1 MSGPI
6 DHRLTTRQMAEF
18 VTNGFLRF
26 DAVVPAE
33 INRRAVV
40 EIEQLMR
47 ERFGPDGMQPP
58 RTGTPLSAC
67 YPAPSAIGDYL
78 RLPEVH
84 GVIESL
90 VGPDPRFDH
99 DWTHHVPAGSTYD
112 QPLHTDA
119 ITDTAA
125 PSFDIQLFWF
135 LHDVAPGEGGTRF
148 VPGSHLHRV
157 SPSLDRYQHIKGE
170 QQFAGPAGTVMVFHH
185 GLWHAGQPN
194 PGVKGRLMHK
204 TRLNPMVPQVRLWN
218 TADLDE
224 LHNDPSDHQFA
235 TMQADSV
242 AQLFRTNH
250 PWHGTT
256 ESRNEQ
262 MQRALAWR
270 YLTGD
275 ETYDVDHYLTRI
287 ADRDGLVS

>member
-112 QPLHTDA
+112 QPLHTEGVPDA
-119 ITDTAA
+119 VAHRLA
-125 PSFDIQLFWF
+125 
-135 LHDVAPGEGGTRF
+135 DVHAI
-148 VPGSHLHRV
+148 V
-157 SPSLDRYQHIKGE
+157 
-170 QQFAGPAGTVMVFHH
+170 AG
-185 GLWHAGQPN
+185 
-194 PGVKGRLMHK
+194 
-204 TRLNPMVPQVRLWN
+204 
-218 TADLDE
+218 
-224 LHNDPSDHQFA
+224 
-235 TMQADSV
+235 
-242 AQLFRTNH
+242 
-250 PWHGTT
+250 
-256 ESRNEQ
+256 
-262 MQRALAWR
+262 WR
-270 YLTGD
+270 
-275 ETYDVDHYLTRI
+275 
-287 ADRDGLVS
+287 